1 VPRHPA
7 RVRILAHLERESASS
22 TVLAQRLDAKRGT
35 VSYHMRVL
43 HRLELIELVR
53 EIPVYLF
60 DALQMVEH
68 TRVALERPAA

>member
-1 VPRHPA
+1 
-7 RVRILAHLERESASS
+7 
-22 TVLAQRLDAKRGT
+22 
-35 VSYHMRVL
+35 MRVL